1 MSIYKKYEDRA
12 IHLPFDDE
20 RAQTVIDSI
29 RRLTMACKENVLM
42 LEEELKSN
50 DPDLDERCGLLD
62 NRFEVYA
69 VAIPQCPR
77 AKLAL
82 SIDFGDGSP
91 PSVMLHGAV
100 GAANACAA
108 ACRLAIWHRNL
119 MNPTWEPRP

>member
-1 MSIYKKYEDRA
+1 MSIYKRYEDRA
-12 IHLPFDDE
+12 IRLPSGE
-20 RAQTVIDSI
+20 MRAKAVIDSI

-50 DPDLDERCGLLD
+50 DPDPQERCGLLD

-69 VAIPQCPR
+69 VAIPQCSR

-82 SIDFGDGSP
+82 SIDFGDGNP

-108 ACRLAIWHRNL
+108 ASRLAISHRDL